1 MGEVVEIM
9 FGNAFPEIHKDT
21 TAIQTLH
28 SNQQEGHWSEETIDD
43 DLKWSFA
50 LNSVL
55 HEGTI
60 EYQEM
65 ALLDTKR
72 FRKIHFR
79 VLVIDGK
86 MQSAE
91 KDEFIYHE
99 CLIHPALLLV
109 YSPKTVFIMGGGE
122 GSASR
127 EILKHKTIEK
137 VVMCDIDQEVVDFCR
152 RFLTVKSVSLKAT
165 AFCNKK
171 LELVIKDAKQFT

>member
-99 CLIHPALLLV
+99 CLIHPAL
-109 YSPKTVFIMGGGE
+109 P
-122 GSASR
+122 
-127 EILKHKTIEK
+127 
-137 VVMCDIDQEVVDFCR
+137 EVVDFCR

>member
-50 LNSVL
+50 LN
-55 HEGTI
+55 
-60 EYQEM
+60 
-65 ALLDTKR
+65 R
-72 FRKIHFR
+72 FSSS

-99 CLIHPALLLV
+99 CLIHPALPVQAQL
-109 YSPKTVFIMGGGE
+109 
-122 GSASR
+122 
-127 EILKHKTIEK
+127 
-137 VVMCDIDQEVVDFCR
+137 
-152 RFLTVKSVSLKAT
+152 
-165 AFCNKK
+165 
-171 LELVIKDAKQFT
+171 